1 MSLDYTRMFG
11 MKLVLSTELQNRE
24 VYNSLIADG
33 FTWIRQKHNT
43 HFDRIMRYPTV
54 GKWLEVSRNWQLQA
68 VPITSS
74 KGQKLIYKLCYH

>member
-1 MSLDYTRMFG
+1 MSFDYGHMFG
-11 MKLVLSTELQNRE
+11 MKLVLSTDLQNRE

-33 FTWIRQKHNT
+33 FTWIKQKHNA

-54 GKWLEVSRNWQLQA
+54 GKWLEVSRNWQSQA
-68 VPITSS
+68 VPITSP